1 MIKTDLINSYNLL
14 FKLKNNMK
22 KKLFQLNVNKK
33 ILLSNKKSKK
43 KNYSEGT
50 IDYKNVVLL
59 RKFISAEGKILP
71 RRLTGVTAKQQRQIT
86 RAIKNSRM
94 VGLLPFI
101 NYSNSF

>member
-1 MIKTDLINSYNLL
+1 
-14 FKLKNNMK
+14 MK